1 MNQDWNDPKSQLQQ
15 CCLTLRTEGKEPD
28 IPLYKTLQ
36 TVGPSHART
45 YTVAVYFKGERIGCG
60 KGPSIQ
66 QAEMGAAMDALEKYN
81 FPQMAHQK
89 RFIERKYR
97 QELKE
102 MRWEREHQER
112 EPDETEDIKK

>member
-1 MNQDWNDPKSQLQQ
+1 MSD
-15 CCLTLRTEGKEPD
+15 
-28 IPLYKTLQ
+28 
-36 TVGPSHART
+36 
-45 YTVAVYFKGERIGCG
+45 
-60 KGPSIQ
+60 
-66 QAEMGAAMDALEKYN
+66 N

-112 EPDETEDIKK
+112 EPEEAEDIKK

>member
-1 MNQDWNDPKSQLQQ
+1 M
-15 CCLTLRTEGKEPD
+15 
-28 IPLYKTLQ
+28 
-36 TVGPSHART
+36 
-45 YTVAVYFKGERIGCG
+45 AVYFKGERIGCG

>member
-1 MNQDWNDPKSQLQQ
+1 MQLY
-15 CCLTLRTEGKEPD
+15 
-28 IPLYKTLQ
+28 IPVKYMF
-36 TVGPSHART
+36 VCV
-45 YTVAVYFKGERIGCG
+45 YVAFGLHHSVHWWLSFIKCKIYLLV
-60 KGPSIQ
+60 S
-66 QAEMGAAMDALEKYN
+66 DN

-102 MRWEREHQER
+102 MRWEREHQEK

>member
-1 MNQDWNDPKSQLQQ
+1 MSM
-15 CCLTLRTEGKEPD
+15 CLHVYVFSLHHSLHWRLSFIK
-28 IPLYKTLQ
+28 YKIYLL
-36 TVGPSHART
+36 VS
-45 YTVAVYFKGERIGCG
+45 
-60 KGPSIQ
+60 
-66 QAEMGAAMDALEKYN
+66 DN

-102 MRWEREHQER
+102 MRWEREHQEK

>member
-1 MNQDWNDPKSQLQQ
+1 MSD
-15 CCLTLRTEGKEPD
+15 
-28 IPLYKTLQ
+28 
-36 TVGPSHART
+36 
-45 YTVAVYFKGERIGCG
+45 
-60 KGPSIQ
+60 
-66 QAEMGAAMDALEKYN
+66 N

-102 MRWEREHQER
+102 MRWEREHQEK

>member
-1 MNQDWNDPKSQLQQ
+1 MPFIKY
-15 CCLTLRTEGKEPD
+15 EPYLLVSD
-28 IPLYKTLQ
+28 
-36 TVGPSHART
+36 
-45 YTVAVYFKGERIGCG
+45 
-60 KGPSIQ
+60 
-66 QAEMGAAMDALEKYN
+66 N

-112 EPDETEDIKK
+112 EPEEAEDVKK

>member
-1 MNQDWNDPKSQLQQ
+1 MLHYSVGVLVQTTSGFLNDKRPREDTEQLSAP
-15 CCLTLRTEGKEPD
+15 CLRIYSSVFLVNVCVFSLHRSLHQRLPFIE
-28 IPLYKTLQ
+28 YKM
-36 TVGPSHART
+36 
-45 YTVAVYFKGERIGCG
+45 YFLV
-60 KGPSIQ
+60 S
-66 QAEMGAAMDALEKYN
+66 DN

-102 MRWEREHQER
+102 MRWEREHQEK